1 MVYRNDATNL
11 LSLDSVPHTIQSRK
25 TDQDESVENRRSE
38 MSTFVNAVVNQS
50 ARTENGMKARQS
62 TANAVTDLFFKIGAM
77 RGQNVIPA
85 WTAAKVQNPELATR
99 VALWAR
105 DVRGG
110 AGERKIFR
118 DILVDLANSDKSRA
132 IALGRKVP
140 ELGRWDDL
148 LVLVGTDLETFA
160 FEEIRIALED
170 SNGLC
175 AKWMPR
181 QGPVAAKLRAHLG
194 WTPKFYRKRLV
205 ELTKVVETQ
214 MCAKDWD
221 NINFNHVPS
230 VASARY
236 KKAFS
241 RHTEKYKEWT
251 AALVSKDPEVQKT
264 VKVNAGAVYPYDVLK
279 GVINHYG
286 QYGVA
291 NLDHIVA
298 QWDALPNYVGDANVL
313 PLVDVS
319 GSMTSLAGGWQ
330 SKSGVTCLEVAVSLG
345 LYLADKNTGKFKDT
359 FLTFSSSPQL
369 LHLKGN
375 ILDKCKQ
382 MISSKWEMSTNLHR
396 AFDKILQTAV
406 EGNVPQSEMPG
417 MLLILSDMQFDS
429 CTRFDDSAME
439 MIARKYIDNAYNVP
453 NIVFWNLNAHDN
465 VPAKFDE
472 KGVALVSGFSPAI
485 VKGVLA
491 ADLDD
496 FTPEAIML
504 KTIMSE
510 RYDY

>member
-1 MVYRNDATNL
+1 MT
-11 LSLDSVPHTIQSRK
+11 
-25 TDQDESVENRRSE
+25 
-38 MSTFVNAVVNQS
+38 TFVNAVVNQS

-62 TANAVTDLFFKIGAM
+62 TANALTDLFFKIGAM

-85 WTAAKVQNPELATR
+85 WTAARVQNPDLAAR

-118 DILVDLANSDKSRA
+118 DILGDLVKTDLDRG
-132 IALGRKVP
+132 IALIRKVP

-148 LVLVGTDLETFA
+148 LIGEILVTEPAREVA
-160 FEEIRIALED
+160 FGMIKEALD
-170 SNGLC
+170 AGNSLC

-181 QGPVAAKLRAHLG
+181 KGVVAHDLRQWLG

-205 ELTKVVETQ
+205 ELTKVVEQ
-214 MCAKDWD
+214 DMCAGKWD
-221 NINFNHVPS
+221 EINFNHVPS

-241 RHTEKYKEWT
+241 RHTEKYKEWA
-251 AALVSKDPEVQKT
+251 AALVSKDPEVAKT

-279 GVINHYG
+279 GQIGHYRSNYNQDNLNHI
-286 QYGVA
+286 
-291 NLDHIVA
+291 LA
-298 QWDALPNYVGDANVL
+298 QWEALPNYVGDANVL

-319 GSMTSLAGGWQ
+319 GSMTSPAGGYN
-330 SKSGVTCLEVAVSLG
+330 SKSGVTCLDVSVSLG
-345 LYLADKNTGKFKDT
+345 LYLADKNKGKFKDT
-359 FLTFSSSPQL
+359 FLTFSAKPQL
-369 LHLKGN
+369 LNLKGN
-375 ILDKCKQ
+375 ILDKIKQ
-382 MISSKWEMSTNLHR
+382 MIESKWEMNTNLH
-396 AFDKILQTAV
+396 AAIEKILQVAI
-406 EGNVPQSEMPG
+406 EGNVPQEEMPAT
-417 MLLILSDMQFDS
+417 LLILSDMQFDQ
-429 CTRFDDSAME
+429 CARYDDSAMQ
-439 MIARKYIDNAYNVP
+439 MIARKYADAGYAMP

-465 VPAKFDE
+465 VPAKFDD

-491 ADLDD
+491 ADLDN

-504 KTIMSE
+504 KTILSE